1 MANYAEYINREDAQ
15 SNSATREC
23 AVADTVTVFNR
34 DFVGYDANGRV
45 TSASVA
51 GLRLIGMVLGGP
63 SRIKGRSQRT
73 STGSALSATGD
84 TAGKTKVL
92 VTIEPEAEY
101 LLKASA
107 ALTAAQVGSTFNLQG
122 APGSQLINA
131 TAATGGATT
140 GVGQFELV
148 RLAEGMRGTDNTFG
162 VFRLRKERA

>member
-23 AVADTVTVFNR
+23 AVANGVTVFNR
-34 DFVGYDANGRV
+34 DFVGYASGRV
-45 TSASVA
+45 TSAGIA
-51 GLRLIGMVLGGP
+51 TLRIIGMVMGGP

-73 STGSALSATGD
+73 AVGGDLSATGD
-84 TAGKTKVL
+84 AAGTVKVL
-92 VTIEPEAEY
+92 VNIEPEAEY

-122 APGSQLINA
+122 NAGSQLVNA
-131 TAATGGATT
+131 TADAEGD
-140 GVGQFELV
+140 GQFELV

-162 VFRLRKERA
+162 VFRIRKERA